1 MKYLSKILISLLA
14 IGGILAINGCK
25 KDEEIESAGGG
36 KVYYV
41 SPDGKDSA
49 SGAENDPFDGYSGL
63 MVGDT
68 GDTVI
73 LKEGTYK
80 IDMPVY
86 MSKQGTAAKPITVK
100 AAEGAKVVIDFSG
113 MEFLSTNRGITVSG
127 NYYHIEGLEVVGA
140 GDNGMYISGSYN
152 TIENCVFHDNR
163 DTGLQIGRGGSTMI
177 DMSEWPAYNLIKNCT
192 SYNNFDDQTGG
203 ENADGFAAK
212 LTVGYGNVFDSCI
225 AYRNSDDGW
234 DLFAKQDSGNIGRV
248 ILYNCVSFENGYL
261 YEKKSEVDM
270 NNNPTTDPAYNT
282 TLGDGIG
289 FKLGGSIM
297 KGDVLM
303 YNCIAFN
310 NKLHGVGDNSNPGV
324 ISVYNTTTYN
334 NCAQINEETGQIDP
348 NAKLEEGD
356 TASANFSL
364 ARTEDSYNTYSG
376 LLSYKSNISLG
387 EDEYRGV
394 ATNSL
399 FNAGN
404 DYLLIEDY
412 VDASSYV
419 SSKAG
424 TKYEKGLSDDSF
436 VSVKAPTGLN
446 NPNIHSELRNEDGSI
461 NLGDFLVLKDETLAK
476 LNDGNPIG
484 ASLNK
489 SSWDEYEHYNN
500 LGIDP
505 ELNENEAALM
515 ASYLALELTC
525 NPNAVMQDFKLPT
538 KYNGTEV
545 IWYSSNPDILEV
557 GSEEITSNS
566 GSKEIIIK
574 VNRPENDTKVKLTA
588 KLIYNE
594 LYEDPDTYEI
604 TILDTVSTTKDFEVN
619 VKAANPELG
628 EVIINSDDKV
638 ILNQYDYYVEPK
650 IEVLDASN
658 YSGKKL
664 TEGKEYTLTKTIS
677 YQTNKLQNSTDVAG
691 IYTTTPGI
699 YTVTYEAKST
709 LNPNVTSSNSY
720 KVYVVDPNE
729 KISVLTSSVFVNKDG
744 YRITGELSNVKAN
757 LYVLASDNANATTE
771 EIIQNGVKYEITD
784 DMIDVLGNHD
794 NSNGYYINMVVENSG
809 QSETYRVSA
818 KEVKIINIS
827 TEQEFYDLM
836 NGTTSNDSSTIYSLT
851 KDLDYTNF
859 TWNPN
864 SKNVEFSGLLNG
876 NGHTIKNISIIN
888 NSDKDHM
895 NIINRLT
902 GGTIMNLNFD
912 NIKIEGK
919 SETKDVAERVGIIG
933 RMYGGYVYNV
943 DVTNI
948 SLYGY
953 RRIGA
958 IVGHVSDGDNYF
970 SEISI
975 VNDNNHII
983 TGSNSKDGQDIGGI
997 IGLVQNDSSVKEM
1010 SINVS
1015 ECYIRTDLGSGNSRY
1030 TGGVIGR
1037 ADDRIEGM
1045 TINIEHVIY
1054 EGTHR
1059 VDNYAGGIINFT
1071 TGISKINIT
1080 ACAANITT
1088 YKLGNKLITCEKNN
1102 SSITGRFAINSGNG
1116 YTNITQCFGT
1126 YGEYNADS
1134 SNDISYG
1141 VSAISSEFFGPKLE
1155 NIEIIIGLLDLDMDN
1170 IWQTIKINDKEEYRF
1185 ALK

>member
-25 KDEEIESAGGG
+25 KDEQPTETNENYLYASPTGTENGTGTKDNPLNGRFGLSSANPGQ
-36 KVYYV
+36 
-41 SPDGKDSA
+41 
-49 SGAENDPFDGYSGL
+49 
-63 MVGDT
+63 
-68 GDTVI
+68 TVI
-73 LKEGTYK
+73 FEEGTYK
-80 IDMPVY
+80 IDVPVFL
-86 MSKQGTAAKPITVK
+86 SNIATASNPITIK

-163 DTGLQIGRGGSTMI
+163 DTGLQIGRGGSSMVTM
-177 DMSEWPAYNLIKNCT
+177 DKWPAYNLIKNCT

-505 ELNENEAALM
+505 ELNENETALM

-794 NSNGYYINMVVENSG
+794 NSKGYFVNMVVENSA
-809 QSETYRVSA
+809 QTETYRVSA

-836 NGTTSNDSSTIYSLT
+836 NGTTSNDSSTIYSIT
-851 KDLDYTNF
+851 NDLDFANF

-864 SKNVEFSGLLNG
+864 NKNVEFSGLLNG

-895 NIINRLT
+895 SIINRLT

-933 RMYGGYVYNV
+933 RMYGGYVHNV

-1071 TGISKINIT
+1071 IGISKINIT

-1116 YTNITQCFGT
+1116 YTLVEGCIGT

-1141 VSAISSEFFGPKLE
+1141 VMRCDPYFFGPNQSDMKNIEQIIRIDME
-1155 NIEIIIGLLDLDMDN
+1155 NIWTYISIDGG
-1170 IWQTIKINDKEEYRF
+1170 YRF
-1185 ALK
+1185 GLK

>member
-1 MKYLSKILISLLA
+1 MEKRKKAVVALSGGVDSSVSALLLKQQGYDVIGLTGKMINSASAQTVIDNAKKVADKLEIEHYICDVTDLFQERVINYFENSYKYGKTPNPCIMCNQFIKWGYLFDYGINNLHADIFATGHYADIRYVDGIYKLYPAKDEHKDQLYFLYRLRQKQLSKTVFPLHKYSKDEVRQMAVDFNLPPKDSKDSQDICFIQKPVTAKKYL
-14 IGGILAINGCK
+14 
-25 KDEEIESAGGG
+25 
-36 KVYYV
+36 
-41 SPDGKDSA
+41 
-49 SGAENDPFDGYSGL
+49 
-63 MVGDT
+63 
-68 GDTVI
+68 
-73 LKEGTYK
+73 
-80 IDMPVY
+80 ID
-86 MSKQGTAAKPITVK
+86 
-100 AAEGAKVVIDFSG
+100 
-113 MEFLSTNRGITVSG
+113 
-127 NYYHIEGLEVVGA
+127 
-140 GDNGMYISGSYN
+140 
-152 TIENCVFHDNR
+152 
-163 DTGLQIGRGGSTMI
+163 
-177 DMSEWPAYNLIKNCT
+177 
-192 SYNNFDDQTGG
+192 
-203 ENADGFAAK
+203 
-212 LTVGYGNVFDSCI
+212 
-225 AYRNSDDGW
+225 
-234 DLFAKQDSGNIGRV
+234 
-248 ILYNCVSFENGYL
+248 
-261 YEKKSEVDM
+261 
-270 NNNPTTDPAYNT
+270 
-282 TLGDGIG
+282 
-289 FKLGGSIM
+289 
-297 KGDVLM
+297 
-303 YNCIAFN
+303 
-310 NKLHGVGDNSNPGV
+310 
-324 ISVYNTTTYN
+324 
-334 NCAQINEETGQIDP
+334 
-348 NAKLEEGD
+348 
-356 TASANFSL
+356 
-364 ARTEDSYNTYSG
+364 
-376 LLSYKSNISLG
+376 
-387 EDEYRGV
+387 
-394 ATNSL
+394 
-399 FNAGN
+399 
-404 DYLLIEDY
+404 
-412 VDASSYV
+412 
-419 SSKAG
+419 
-424 TKYEKGLSDDSF
+424 
-436 VSVKAPTGLN
+436 
-446 NPNIHSELRNEDGSI
+446 
-461 NLGDFLVLKDETLAK
+461 
-476 LNDGNPIG
+476 
-484 ASLNK
+484 
-489 SSWDEYEHYNN
+489 
-500 LGIDP
+500 
-505 ELNENEAALM
+505 
-515 ASYLALELTC
+515 
-525 NPNAVMQDFKLPT
+525 
-538 KYNGTEV
+538 
-545 IWYSSNPDILEV
+545 NPDILEV

-628 EVIINSDDKV
+628 EVIINSNDKV

-729 KISVLTSSVFVNKDG
+729 KISVLTSSIFVNKDG

-794 NSNGYYINMVVENSG
+794 NSKGYFVNMVVENSA
-809 QSETYRVSA
+809 QTETYRVSA

-836 NGTTSNDSSTIYSLT
+836 NGTTSNDSSTIYSIT
-851 KDLDYTNF
+851 NDLDFANF

-864 SKNVEFSGLLNG
+864 NKNVEFSGLLNG

-895 NIINRLT
+895 SIINRLT

-933 RMYGGYVYNV
+933 RMYGGYVHNV

-1015 ECYIRTDLGSGNSRY
+1015 DCYIRADLGSGNSRY

-1054 EGTHR
+1054 EGTHK

-1116 YTNITQCFGT
+1116 YTLVEGCVGT

-1141 VSAISSEFFGPKLE
+1141 VMKCDAYFFGPNQNDMK
-1155 NIEIIIGLLDLDMDN
+1155 NIEQIIRIDMENVWTYISIDGG
-1170 IWQTIKINDKEEYRF
+1170 YRF
-1185 ALK
+1185 GLK

>member
-14 IGGILAINGCK
+14 VGGILTINGCK
-25 KDEEIESAGGG
+25 KDEEPTETNENYLYASPTGTESGTGT
-36 KVYYV
+36 
-41 SPDGKDSA
+41 KDNPLNGRFGLSSA
-49 SGAENDPFDGYSGL
+49 NPGQ
-63 MVGDT
+63 
-68 GDTVI
+68 TVI
-73 LKEGTYK
+73 FEEGTYK
-80 IDMPVY
+80 IDVPVFL
-86 MSKQGTAAKPITVK
+86 SNIATASNPITIK

-163 DTGLQIGRGGSTMI
+163 DTGLQIGRGGSSMVTM
-177 DMSEWPAYNLIKNCT
+177 DKWPAYNLIKNCT

-446 NPNIHSELRNEDGSI
+446 NSNIHSELRNEDGSI

-505 ELNENEAALM
+505 ELNENETALM

-628 EVIINSDDKV
+628 EVIINSNDKV

-729 KISVLTSSVFVNKDG
+729 KISVLTSSIFVNKDG

-794 NSNGYYINMVVENSG
+794 NSKGYFVNMVVENSA
-809 QSETYRVSA
+809 QTETYRVSA

-836 NGTTSNDSSTIYSLT
+836 NGTTSNDSSTIYSIT
-851 KDLDYTNF
+851 NDLDFANF

-864 SKNVEFSGLLNG
+864 NKNVEFSGLLNG

-895 NIINRLT
+895 SIINRLT

-933 RMYGGYVYNV
+933 RMYGGYVHNV

-1015 ECYIRTDLGSGNSRY
+1015 DCYIRADLGSGNSRY

-1054 EGTHR
+1054 EGTHK

-1116 YTNITQCFGT
+1116 YTLVEGCVGT

-1141 VSAISSEFFGPKLE
+1141 VMKCDAYFFGPNQNDMK
-1155 NIEIIIGLLDLDMDN
+1155 NIEQIIRIDMENVWTYISIDGG
-1170 IWQTIKINDKEEYRF
+1170 YRF
-1185 ALK
+1185 GLK

>member
-14 IGGILAINGCK
+14 VGGILVINGCK
-25 KDEEIESAGGG
+25 KDEEPTETNGNYLYASPTGTENGTGTKDNPLNGRFGLSSANPGQ
-36 KVYYV
+36 
-41 SPDGKDSA
+41 
-49 SGAENDPFDGYSGL
+49 
-63 MVGDT
+63 
-68 GDTVI
+68 TVI
-73 LKEGTYK
+73 FEEGTYK
-80 IDMPVY
+80 IDVPVFL
-86 MSKQGTAAKPITVK
+86 SNVATASNPITIK

-163 DTGLQIGRGGSTMI
+163 DTGLQIGRGGSSMVTM
-177 DMSEWPAYNLIKNCT
+177 DKWPAYNLIKNCT

-545 IWYSSNPDILEV
+545 IWYSSDPSILEV

-729 KISVLTSSVFVNKDG
+729 KISVLTSSIFVNKDG

-794 NSNGYYINMVVENSG
+794 NSKGYFVNMVVENSA
-809 QSETYRVSA
+809 QTETYRVSA

-836 NGTTSNDSSTIYSLT
+836 NGTTSNDSSTIYSIT
-851 KDLDYTNF
+851 NDLDFANF

-864 SKNVEFSGLLNG
+864 NKNVEFSGLLNG

-895 NIINRLT
+895 SIINRLT

-933 RMYGGYVYNV
+933 RMYGGYVHNV

-1116 YTNITQCFGT
+1116 YTLVESCIGT

-1141 VSAISSEFFGPKLE
+1141 VMRCDPYFFGPNQSDMKNIEQIIRIDME
-1155 NIEIIIGLLDLDMDN
+1155 NIWTYISIDGG
-1170 IWQTIKINDKEEYRF
+1170 YRF
-1185 ALK
+1185 GLK

>member
-14 IGGILAINGCK
+14 VGGILVINGCK
-25 KDEEIESAGGG
+25 KDEEPTETNGNYLYASPTGTENGTGTKDNPLNGRFGLSSANPGQ
-36 KVYYV
+36 
-41 SPDGKDSA
+41 
-49 SGAENDPFDGYSGL
+49 
-63 MVGDT
+63 
-68 GDTVI
+68 TVI
-73 LKEGTYK
+73 FEEGTYK
-80 IDMPVY
+80 IDVPVFL
-86 MSKQGTAAKPITVK
+86 SNVATASNPITIK

-163 DTGLQIGRGGSTMI
+163 DTGLQIGRGGSSMVTM
-177 DMSEWPAYNLIKNCT
+177 DKWPAYNLIKNCT

-545 IWYSSNPDILEV
+545 IWYSSDPSILEV

-794 NSNGYYINMVVENSG
+794 NSKGYFVNMVVENSA
-809 QSETYRVSA
+809 QTETYRVSA

-836 NGTTSNDSSTIYSLT
+836 NGTTSNDSSTIYSIT
-851 KDLDYTNF
+851 NDLDFANF

-864 SKNVEFSGLLNG
+864 NKNVEFSGLLNG

-895 NIINRLT
+895 SIINRLT

-933 RMYGGYVYNV
+933 RMYGGYVHNV

-1015 ECYIRTDLGSGNSRY
+1015 ECYIRTNLGSGNSRY

-1116 YTNITQCFGT
+1116 YTLVEGCVGT

-1141 VSAISSEFFGPKLE
+1141 VMRCDPYFFGPNQSDMKNIEQIIRIDME
-1155 NIEIIIGLLDLDMDN
+1155 NIWTYISIDGG
-1170 IWQTIKINDKEEYRF
+1170 YRF
-1185 ALK
+1185 GLK